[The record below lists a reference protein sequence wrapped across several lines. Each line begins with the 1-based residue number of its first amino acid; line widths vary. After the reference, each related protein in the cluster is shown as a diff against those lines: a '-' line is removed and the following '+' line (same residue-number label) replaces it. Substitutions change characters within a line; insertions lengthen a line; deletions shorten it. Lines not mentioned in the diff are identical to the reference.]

1 MTIAVQSGLPTKRC
15 TIALPL
21 TMHRTVARCGTSWPE
36 PVPHAHD
43 TRSSVMAVT
52 CQLLHLRRLRASPL
66 ALLSA
71 DLISRVSMRGA

>member
-43 TRSSVMAVT
+43 TRSSVMAVG
-52 CQLLHLRRLRASPL
+52 H
-66 ALLSA
+66 LSA
-71 DLISRVSMRGA
+71 ATPPEAESFPSRSPFC